1 MFTLNIGELMTHRAY
16 LTPKAEGY
24 IGRKRYSFAEMNER
38 INKFS
43 HYLLEKGIRPGERIA
58 LFAKNNEDFITSFFG
73 AVKVGIITVPIN
85 WRLQPTEI
93 EYILNNA
100 KPSLLIYDE
109 VFADTINAVLK
120 NVPIESIQSG
130 TDQFDSLFEKYSIRE
145 PSFQSRDD
153 DTALIMYTSGTTG
166 HPKGAMITHTNLLAA
181 SIGMSH
187 VIDWWEGDRFLSVAP
202 FFHIGGFAPIITN
215 LHTGSTAVLMEDFDP
230 VEAWKTIERE
240 QITTMM
246 TIPVML
252 QFMLKVYEKVKTD
265 YSSLRNMT
273 CGASPVPESLIRAY
287 DQLGIAVQQVYGI
300 TEYTGAVSFW
310 KKSMDESKA
319 SSMGKTVFHGN
330 VKIVDPDTKE
340 ILPANEIG
348 EIICSGPQVFK
359 GYWQNEQ
366 ETEAVLSN
374 GEYRSGDL
382 GMIDEDGFLY
392 VIDRLKDMIISGGEN
407 IYSTEL
413 ENVIYALPEVAE
425 VAVVGKKDEKWG
437 EIPQAFVVKNENATI
452 TAEDIINKTRENLAS
467 YKQVKDVQFVDV
479 LPRNA
484 AGKVLKHMLQGKD
497 EEN

>member
-1 MFTLNIGELMTHRAY
+1 
-16 LTPKAEGY
+16 
-24 IGRKRYSFAEMNER
+24 
-38 INKFS
+38 
-43 HYLLEKGIRPGERIA
+43 
-58 LFAKNNEDFITSFFG
+58 
-73 AVKVGIITVPIN
+73 
-85 WRLQPTEI
+85 
-93 EYILNNA
+93 
-100 KPSLLIYDE
+100 
-109 VFADTINAVLK
+109 
-120 NVPIESIQSG
+120 
-130 TDQFDSLFEKYSIRE
+130 
-145 PSFQSRDD
+145 
-153 DTALIMYTSGTTG
+153 
-166 HPKGAMITHTNLLAA
+166 
-181 SIGMSH
+181 
-187 VIDWWEGDRFLSVAP
+187 
-202 FFHIGGFAPIITN
+202 
-215 LHTGSTAVLMEDFDP
+215 
-230 VEAWKTIERE
+230 
-240 QITTMM
+240 
-246 TIPVML
+246 
-252 QFMLKVYEKVKTD
+252 
-265 YSSLRNMT
+265 
-273 CGASPVPESLIRAY
+273 
-287 DQLGIAVQQVYGI
+287 
-300 TEYTGAVSFW
+300 
-310 KKSMDESKA
+310 MDESKA